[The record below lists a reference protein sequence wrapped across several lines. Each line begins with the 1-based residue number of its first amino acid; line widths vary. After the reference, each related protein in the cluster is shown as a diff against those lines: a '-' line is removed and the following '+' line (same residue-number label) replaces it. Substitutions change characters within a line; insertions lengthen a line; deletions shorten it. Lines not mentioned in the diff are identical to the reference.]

1 MVEDTSTIERTTAAA
16 NCMDL
21 AIINQAIASIAGAQ
35 YCISDDEFYAF
46 FNGLTFWQTLNQ
58 LTSMKGL
65 PLIFHAEIAK
75 KAH

>member
-1 MVEDTSTIERTTAAA
+1 
-16 NCMDL
+16 MDL
-21 AIINQAIASIAGAQ
+21 AVINQAIASIAGAQ

-65 PLIFHAEIAK
+65 PLNYHAEIVK
-75 KAH
+75 KAQES